1 MEIMLINPH
10 LGCPSFHHL
19 TSEQVALL
27 GLEDEECFERRQ
39 RLLTATLCDDQVK
52 HYQDVF
58 KEFLERILLDDE
70 RIKKYIALCPHLYE
84 LDHVLKIIGAK
95 GTLVDLV
102 HKAWEEKYEEL
113 YKRAKEHFKL
123 GHE

>member
-10 LGCPSFHHL
+10 SGGASFQHL
-19 TSEQVALL
+19 TSEQVVLL
-27 GLEDEECFERRQ
+27 GLKGEEEIKQ
-39 RLLTATLCDDQVK
+39 RCLTATLYDDHVK
-52 HYQDVF
+52 NYQEVF
-58 KEFLERILLDDE
+58 KEFLERILFDDE
-70 RIKKYIALCPHLYE
+70 RIKKYIALCPHIYE